1 MKNKN
6 MDINLKK
13 LLIFPLTF
21 FLFVSCSEE
30 VSINIESG
38 SESQICYI
46 APDLH
51 VNLNLKST
59 IQITNYIEETINLR
73 ECQQNDILV
82 IRSYK
87 PKTKYQSYPGLF
99 SDPIEHYCRFDR
111 EIHIERNMDDERI
124 KLKCVLNSS
133 NRRGIRYGVD

>member
-1 MKNKN
+1 M
-6 MDINLKK
+6 KK
-13 LLIFPLTF
+13 LLLI
-21 FLFVSCSEE
+21 LFVLIITSCSKD

-46 APDLH
+46 DPDLH
-51 VNLNLKST
+51 VNFEKLRFSD
-59 IQITNYIEETINLR
+59 YIEEMINLR
-73 ECQQNDILV
+73 KCQQNDILV
-82 IRSYK
+82 VRSYK
-87 PKTKYQSYPGLF
+87 PKTTYQSYPGLF

-133 NRRGIRYGVD
+133 NRRGIRFGIE

>member
-1 MKNKN
+1 MKNKH

-13 LLIFPLTF
+13 LLIFPLTL

-46 APDLH
+46 DPDLH
-51 VNLNLKST
+51 VNLKST

-82 IRSYK
+82 IRSYQ
-87 PKTKYQSYPGLF
+87 PKTTTNSYPGLF

-133 NRRGIRYGVD
+133 NRRDIRFGID

>member
-1 MKNKN
+1 MKNKH

-13 LLIFPLTF
+13 LLIFPLTL

-46 APDLH
+46 DPDLH
-51 VNLNLKST
+51 VNFEKLRFSD
-59 IQITNYIEETINLR
+59 YIEEMINLR
-73 ECQQNDILV
+73 KCQQNDILV
-82 IRSYK
+82 VRSYK
-87 PKTKYQSYPGLF
+87 PKTTYQSYPGLF

-133 NRRGIRYGVD
+133 NRRGIRFGID